1 MTSVVRLLVC
11 GGMFVAGY
19 ILGRQSVRLELQQD
33 QYDAFDEPDWAPS
46 ESEVVRPEDRD
57 AEG

>member
-1 MTSVVRLLVC
+1 
-11 GGMFVAGY
+11 MFIAGY

-46 ESEVVRPEDRD
+46 ESEVVRPEDRG